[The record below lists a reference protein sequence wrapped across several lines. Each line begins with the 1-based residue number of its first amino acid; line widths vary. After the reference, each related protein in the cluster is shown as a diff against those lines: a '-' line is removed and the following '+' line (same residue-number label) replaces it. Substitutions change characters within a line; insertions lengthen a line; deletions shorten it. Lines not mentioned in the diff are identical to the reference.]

1 MPAMGKLKPFLFGSL
16 LGAGLTVCALQFHVV
31 HSHEGVRVVPRTPQ
45 PSLGL
50 AYVDVR
56 DWDAEKWA
64 DRPELVRALVANG
77 STDLVASSVAQD
89 VIDSTVSDESTLG
102 QLREFL
108 NSSAT
113 ATEESAP
120 AFNGFGADEENH
132 DTFDEMFRLPFPQ
145 EARNDDESESA
156 QPRRRIAQ
164 RELPDINEVLG
175 DRVSSMDTLGRPE
188 SGRDRTGS
196 YDYSRQSDAAA
207 ATESQRSWGTTEPR
221 GTENHGSSASGYGQT
236 DAGSSRYLSD
246 GNGSDS
252 DDSGEDSY
260 KRSWSRGN
268 SYDNNRSEQSQTDS
282 RYGRDSGSTFRSD
295 QSADSGSPLTERD
308 SGSRFGSSVDRSGS
322 NPSSSGSTYDRSS
335 SYSSAAEET
344 DALEQM
350 LFGSDAADG
359 SELDSSTFGDSTSS
373 GSSYSSGRSAFDSA
387 SDDDDAGSFEDVT
400 ARLQDRA
407 QSALRRAQRGFRSEL
422 RGSADETLESAGRY
436 VREQVDSSY
445 NGGNSAADRSGSST
459 GSRYLPPALKALED
473 GFDPFVE

>member
-1 MPAMGKLKPFLFGSL
+1 MGKLKPFLFGSL
-16 LGAGLTVCALQFHVV
+16 LGAGLAVCALQFHVV

-113 ATEESAP
+113 ASEESAP
-120 AFNGFGADEENH
+120 TFNAFGADEEND

-145 EARNDDESESA
+145 EARNDDESA

-246 GNGSDS
+246 GNGSAS

-268 SYDNNRSEQSQTDS
+268 SYDNNRSDQSQSGS
-282 RYGRDSGSTFRSD
+282 RYGRDFGSTFRSD
-295 QSADSGSPLTERD
+295 QSADSGSPFTERD

-335 SYSSAAEET
+335 SYSSSAEET

-407 QSALRRAQRGFRSEL
+407 QSALQRARRGFRSEL

-436 VREQVDSSY
+436 VREQVGSSY